1 MDSTRAANPSTSL
14 DGATPGKCA
23 ELRRDDDVVVVAFEG
38 GGSDAFDAAAPRTAF
53 DAAAPRTV
61 LRRVSLLAL

>member
-1 MDSTRAANPSTSL
+1 MDSTRAATPSTSL

-23 ELRRDDDVVVVAFEG
+23 ELRRDDVVVVAFER
-38 GGSDAFDAAAPRTAF
+38 GGSDAFDAAAPRTVF
-53 DAAAPRTV
+53 DAAAPLTV